1 MEIDKVFGSKDEK
14 RYTQER
20 LSKLRQTKLVMA
32 YTAIFRQ
39 DSIRVEINEEG
50 LKKLFYDDLKEDVKD
65 ELYQKD
71 QPDTLDEYIA
81 IAIRIDERQYAR
93 RQ

>member
-1 MEIDKVFGSKDEK
+1 
-14 RYTQER
+14 
-20 LSKLRQTKLVMA
+20 MA
-32 YTAIFRQ
+32 YAALFRQ
-39 DSIRVEINEEG
+39 DSIRAEINEEG
-50 LKKLFYDDLKEDVKD
+50 LKKMFYDSLKEDVKD

>member
-1 MEIDKVFGSKDEK
+1 MFGSKDEK
-14 RYTQER
+14 RYAQER
-20 LSKLRQTKLVMA
+20 LSKLRQNKLAMA
-32 YTAIFRQ
+32 YAALFRQ
-39 DSIRVEINEEG
+39 DSMRVEINEEG
-50 LKKLFYDDLKEDVKD
+50 LKKMFYDGLKEDVKD

-81 IAIRIDERQYAR
+81 MAIRIDERQYAR